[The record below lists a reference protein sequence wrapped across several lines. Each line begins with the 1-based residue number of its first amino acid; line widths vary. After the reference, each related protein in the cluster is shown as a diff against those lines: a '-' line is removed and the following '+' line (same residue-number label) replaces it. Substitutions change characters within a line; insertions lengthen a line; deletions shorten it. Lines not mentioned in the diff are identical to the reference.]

1 MPSFPPALVLSLGAL
16 LIPFLR
22 GPLRKLYLL
31 ALPIVS
37 FAALLATPQGS
48 SFDYEAFGH
57 TLTLMQVDKTS
68 LLFGYVF
75 HFAAFV
81 GVLYAL
87 HVKDTT
93 QQVSAVIYAGMALGA
108 VFAGDLITFWLF
120 WEGLAF
126 SSVFL
131 ILARRQADSNRAAMH
146 YLLVQ
151 IVSGL
156 LLLVGIALYMHGHD
170 GATAMARLTPSGSGH
185 SIFNLDW
192 AGPGVWLIFLGLGIK
207 CAWPLLHSWV
217 TVGYPA
223 ATATGAVFLSAFT
236 TKCAV
241 YALVRLFPGTEE
253 LIWIG
258 VGMAGFPI
266 FYAVIENDLRRVLC
280 YSMINQIG
288 FMVVGVGIG
297 TELALNGA
305 MAHAFCDI
313 IFKGLLFMTMGA
325 VLFRTGRMNGSDLGG
340 LHRTMPWTAAFCAIG
355 AASISAF
362 PLFSAFI
369 SKSLIMIAAAREGY
383 HLVWLV
389 LLFAAAGVLEH
400 AGIKIPFFAFFAHDS
415 GLRPKEAPRNML
427 AAMAISGLAC
437 IGLGSFPDLLY
448 RHLPYAIPDYALP
461 YTWPHVIQQTQ
472 LLVWSA
478 LAVGTLMLLRFY
490 PPELRSVN
498 LDADWWYRK
507 ATRAFVAFG
516 QGPLM
521 RIFGWLS
528 KAVHETIPTGLRY
541 FARNPGGAVR
551 LAFDRVALGWAGL
564 FRGMPAVDAAQERLR
579 EDQARFAETTP
590 GAAWPISTTVLY
602 TAVVF
607 LVFLL
612 VVLA

>member
-1 MPSFPPALVLSLGAL
+1 MPSVPPALVFLVASLPV
-16 LIPFLR
+16 PFLR
-22 GPLRKLYLL
+22 GALRKGWLL
-31 ALPIVS
+31 AIPVVS
-37 FAALLATPQGS
+37 FFCLLSAPEGASWQV
-48 SFDYEAFGH
+48 EAFGN
-57 TLTLMQVDKTS
+57 TLTLLQVDQTS

-75 HFAAFV
+75 HIAAFL
-81 GVLYAL
+81 GLLYAL

-93 QQVSAVIYAGMALGA
+93 QQVAATIYAGTALGA
-108 VFAGDLITFWLF
+108 VFAGDMITFWLF
-120 WEGLAF
+120 WEGMAF

-131 ILARRQADSNRAAMH
+131 ILARRQKSSNKIAMH

-151 IVSGL
+151 LLSGL
-156 LLLVGIALYMHGHD
+156 LLLVGIAVHLHAD
-170 GATAMARLTPSGSGH
+170 GGSLAMARLTPEGIGH
-185 SIFNLDW
+185 SIFDPSW
-192 AGPGVWLIFLGLGIK
+192 AGVGTWLIFLALGIK
-207 CAWPLLHSWV
+207 CAWPLMHNWV
-217 TVGYPA
+217 TEGYPA
-223 ATATGAVFLSAFT
+223 ATPTGAVFLSAFT

-258 VGMAGFPI
+258 VGMAAFPI

-325 VLFRTGRMNGSDLGG
+325 VLFRTGRINGSDLGG
-340 LHRTMPWTAAFCAIG
+340 LHRTMPFTTICCTVG

-369 SKSLIMIAAAREGY
+369 SKSLIMVAAAHEGY
-383 HLVWLV
+383 HGVWLV
-389 LLFAAAGVLEH
+389 LLFAAAGVFHH

-415 GLRPKEAPRNML
+415 GLRPKEAPPNML
-427 AAMAISGLAC
+427 LAMGVSAAAC
-437 IGLGSFPDLLY
+437 IALGCVPALLY
-448 RHLPYAIPDYALP
+448 DQLPYAIPDYAAP

-478 LAVGTLMLLRFY
+478 LAFATLMLLGLY

-507 ATRAFVAFG
+507 ATRGLVAFVA
-516 QGPLM
+516 GPLM
-521 RIFGWLS
+521 AFFGLLS
-528 KAVHETIPTGLRY
+528 RTVHETIPRGLGY
-541 FARNPGGAVR
+541 FAKNPGGAMR
-551 LAFDRVALGWAGL
+551 LAFDRFLLGWAGF
-564 FRGMPAVDAAQERLR
+564 FRSMDAIDRAQARLTG
-579 EDQARFAETTP
+579 DQARYQATSP
-590 GAAWPISTTVLY
+590 GAAWPIGTTVLY
-602 TAVVF
+602 SAVAF
-607 LVFLL
+607 LIFLL
-612 VVLA
+612 LYLF